1 MLKKE
6 YLSIDNIL
14 LKRLKYE
21 YKKENKNSLAK
32 KKTPSLMIV
41 HKTMNNK

>member
-32 KKTPSLMIV
+32 KKPSLMIV